1 MLKQTT
7 FVLFLLLASFCSIFS
22 QEGQEMTD
30 EQKVWMEYMTPSWGH
45 EMLSHGVG
53 DYTYTAK
60 FWMTPDAE
68 PIVSEGKAKGEM
80 ILGGR
85 YLQMHHSGEM
95 WGMPFEGIS
104 LEGYDNAKKEF
115 FSTWIDNMGTGLMY
129 ATGNYDAEGK
139 TLTYN
144 GTYCD
149 PMDEGKDKPF
159 KQTIHFKED
168 NTMLLEMY
176 MEVQGTEFKNMEIVF
191 TKK

>member
-1 MLKQTT
+1 
-7 FVLFLLLASFCSIFS
+7 
-22 QEGQEMTD
+22 MTE

-45 EMLSHGVG
+45 EFLAKGAG
-53 DYTYTAK
+53 EYTFVSK
-60 FWMTPDAE
+60 LWMMPDTE
-68 PIVSEGKAKGEM
+68 PTVSEGVAKGEM

-104 LEGYDNAKKEF
+104 LEGYDNAKKAF
-115 FSTWIDNMGTGLMY
+115 ISTWIDNMGTGIMY
-129 ATGNYDAEGK
+129 ATGNYNEENK

-149 PMDEGKDKPF
+149 PMDGKDKPF
-159 KQTIHFKED
+159 KQIGRFTED
-168 NTMLLEMY
+168 NTLVLEMY
-176 MEVQGTEFKNMEIVF
+176 MEVEGTEFKNMEITF